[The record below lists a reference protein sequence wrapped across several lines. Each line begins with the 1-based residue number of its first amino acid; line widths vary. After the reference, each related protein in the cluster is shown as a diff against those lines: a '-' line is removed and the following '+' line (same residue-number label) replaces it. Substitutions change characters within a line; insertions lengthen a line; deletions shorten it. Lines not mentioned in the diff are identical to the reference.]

1 VTASTST
8 KLTTLKKDTKDIW
21 TADEV
26 KAGAE
31 FDDVDDPRQQPQL
44 AITAFPIMSEVILT
58 CLVGKHFSIT
68 KRKVK

>member
-1 VTASTST
+1 VTTALTMST

-31 FDDVDDPRQQPQL
+31 FDDIDDPRQQPQL
-44 AITAFPIMSEVILT
+44 ALLLIIKQQ
-58 CLVGKHFSIT
+58 CLLYTVSQKKHSQHF
-68 KRKVK
+68 